1 MFVSLFFGM
10 EEKEL
15 VLPLELGMIC
25 NLQPGLSLLKV
36 VVNSG
41 YWGENIVMI
50 NFCHA
55 FFFSLKNYFVVVG
68 GREVLLIIGP
78 GLP

>member
-1 MFVSLFFGM
+1 
-10 EEKEL
+10 
-15 VLPLELGMIC
+15 MIR
-25 NLQPGLSLLKV
+25 NLQPGLFLLKV

-41 YWGENIVMI
+41 YWGKNIVMI

-55 FFFSLKNYFVVVG
+55 FFSLKNYFVVVG

-78 GLP
+78 AHLSV